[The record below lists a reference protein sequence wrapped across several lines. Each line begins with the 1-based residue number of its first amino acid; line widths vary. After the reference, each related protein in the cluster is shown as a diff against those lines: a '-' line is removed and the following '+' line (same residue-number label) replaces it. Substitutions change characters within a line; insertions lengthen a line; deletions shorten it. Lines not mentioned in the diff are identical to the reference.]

1 MLMLLDVEFDDIV
14 VVIVGDAV
22 NVGNDFDKNWKINL
36 CMTCVWYKSG
46 HKFYY
51 VVISVKLTKQKVI
64 VQFSRM
70 RLWNKENWKY

>member
-36 CMTCVWYKSG
+36 CMTCV
-46 HKFYY
+46 
-51 VVISVKLTKQKVI
+51 
-64 VQFSRM
+64 
-70 RLWNKENWKY
+70 